1 MTLVAKMRLEAR
13 LQIWVRLDA
22 PKQWPTK
29 FSPLRNKDDK
39 KRTDFPQL
47 NLWHSSTSS
56 FSSPLSKQGEE
67 SSQFI
72 IAREQSHKA
81 FLNKKSDLFFLCAL
95 TPRSYEI
102 IEQKSEILEAK
113 KNCEEDYLGF
123 STVETTTGTGKKSFV
138 YCNADHAMSLN
149 AARDQASSS
158 H

>member
-13 LQIWVRLDA
+13 LQIWGEDICDGVAREVEEETGIVA
-22 PKQWPTK
+22 
-29 FSPLRNKDDK
+29 
-39 KRTDFPQL
+39 DFVEL
-47 NLWHSSTSS
+47 LS
-56 FSSPLSKQGEE
+56 FSS
-67 SSQFI
+67 
-72 IAREQSHKA
+72 
-81 FLNKKSDLFFLCAL
+81 
-95 TPRSYEI
+95 YEI
-102 IEQKSEILEAK
+102 VEQKSEILEAK